1 MSPGVIL
8 TIFDQ
13 RKGPIPLVVDHSLD
27 IGRYI
32 SRMRIGVENF
42 LLKIA
47 DQAYS
52 SLGFEEQDAGRR
64 VGSIILP
71 SEKMVAFVHGVQL
84 ENKMARGGFENLS
97 LIVLADSEFGNLL
110 LNYQEYLYGL
120 VDDLGSA
127 LKSKKNLK
135 VVEDFIVDIRKQ
147 SVIIMLAAQEMEKS
161 QGGD

>member
-1 MSPGVIL
+1 
-8 TIFDQ
+8 
-13 RKGPIPLVVDHSLD
+13 
-27 IGRYI
+27 
-32 SRMRIGVENF
+32 
-42 LLKIA
+42 
-47 DQAYS
+47 
-52 SLGFEEQDAGRR
+52 
-64 VGSIILP
+64 
-71 SEKMVAFVHGVQL
+71 MVAFVHGVQL